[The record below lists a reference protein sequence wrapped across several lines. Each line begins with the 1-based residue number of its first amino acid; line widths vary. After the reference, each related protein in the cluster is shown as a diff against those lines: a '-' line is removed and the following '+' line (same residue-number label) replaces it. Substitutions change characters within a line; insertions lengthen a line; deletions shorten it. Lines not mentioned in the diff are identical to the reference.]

1 MEKIEKENGLT
12 VNIANYTGEKP
23 IEIVY
28 REGAAQNHPI
38 RLKSKSRKR

>member
-12 VNIANYTGEKP
+12 VNIENYTGEKP
-23 IEIVY
+23 IEIVLH
-28 REGAAQNHPI
+28 QNHPI